1 MTEAIA
7 AYGTTLQ
14 WNAQPLAEL
23 TSISGPSIS
32 IDTIDVTHYG
42 SASGFKEFIAG
53 FGDGGEVTLEG
64 NFLPGDTDG
73 QYAFKVDAF
82 AKAVREVI
90 ITFPAAAATTWT
102 FNGLVTS
109 LDFDEAKEEQLKFSA
124 TIKISGV
131 PALAITASTGMATLT
146 GKEQTLEAAL
156 VFVPAFAIGTF
167 TYTVTV
173 DTASDWVTLTPTA
186 DSHTITITCGTQIQT
201 VTSTYE
207 STSIILGLAGTTTTI
222 TVKVQQSG
230 KVAKTYTLYISRP
243 LP

>member
-1 MTEAIA
+1 MTDAIA
-7 AYGTTLQ
+7 AYGTTLK
-14 WNAQPLAEL
+14 WHDVALAEL
-23 TSISGPSIS
+23 TNISGPGIS
-32 IDTIDVTHYG
+32 IDTREVTHYG
-42 SASGFKEFIAG
+42 SDNAFKEFIST
-53 FGDGGEVTLEG
+53 FGDGGEVGIEG
-64 NFLPGDTDG
+64 NFIPGDTAG
-73 QYAFKVDAF
+73 QYAFIVDAF
-82 AKAVREVI
+82 AKTPREVI
-90 ITFPAAAATTWT
+90 ITLPTAAATTWT
-102 FNGLVTS
+102 FTGLVTS
-109 LDFDEAKEEQLKFSA
+109 LEFTQPREEQLGFSA

-131 PALAITASTGMATLT
+131 PDLAISASTGMSALT
-146 GKEQTLEAAL
+146 GIEDALEAAL
-156 VFVPAFAIGTF
+156 VFVPTFAIGTF

-186 DSHTITITCGTQIQT
+186 DTHTITITCGTQIQT